1 MTSTGSRMIAFSSRS
16 TSAPYT
22 APVGLLGEFRMSA
35 LVRGVSAAAMRPM
48 SGWKLAPVSTVTT
61 RPP

>member
-1 MTSTGSRMIAFSSRS
+1 
-16 TSAPYT
+16 
-22 APVGLLGEFRMSA
+22 MSA

-48 SGWKLAPVSTVTT
+48 SGWKFSPVSTVTT